1 VGDSIVT
8 AVAWRGKSWEIIL
21 IPTQA
26 NESYVEYTRERAEF
40 VNKVM
45 RTKMLSLKLFVPAL
59 IVIFSVSG
67 VVAFVGAAPSL
78 EWDIQTVDSEGFVGS
93 YSSMALD
100 SSGNPHI
107 SYRDNTN
114 KALKYARWN
123 GNTWEIQTVD
133 GDWGG
138 SGGASMA
145 LDSSGNPHIS
155 YYDAADLAL
164 KYARWTGSSWDIQT
178 VDSEWHG
185 GGVYAMGEGV
195 SMALD
200 SSGNPHIS
208 YCARTFGTGDLKY
221 ARWTGSSWD
230 IQTVDSEGV
239 VGSYSSIA
247 LDSSDNPHISYL
259 DNTNVALKYAR
270 WNGNSWEI
278 QTVDTE
284 GNVSGY
290 SSMVLDSSGNPHIS
304 YRTYIRSVLV
314 DLITGKPSW
323 EEGNLKYTRWTGSS
337 WAIQTVD
344 SEEYV
349 DLGLY
354 MSMALDSSGNPHMS
368 YYDDTNNCLKYAQWT
383 GSSWEIQTVEGGG
396 GSYSS
401 LVLDSS
407 GNPHIS
413 CCLGGGLRYV
423 TVKTAQPEVPTN
435 NQEFEV
441 PWTWIGVG
449 TAVIIVIVV
458 AVLVLKRKGK

>member
-1 VGDSIVT
+1 LFCRTRVGDSIVT

-178 VDSEWHG
+178 VDSECICYG
-185 GGVYAMGEGV
+185 
-195 SMALD
+195 
-200 SSGNPHIS
+200 
-208 YCARTFGTGDLKY
+208 
-221 ARWTGSSWD
+221 
-230 IQTVDSEGV
+230 
-239 VGSYSSIA
+239 
-247 LDSSDNPHISYL
+247 
-259 DNTNVALKYAR
+259 
-270 WNGNSWEI
+270 
-278 QTVDTE
+278 
-284 GNVSGY
+284 
-290 SSMVLDSSGNPHIS
+290 
-304 YRTYIRSVLV
+304 
-314 DLITGKPSW
+314 
-323 EEGNLKYTRWTGSS
+323 
-337 WAIQTVD
+337 
-344 SEEYV
+344 
-349 DLGLY
+349 
-354 MSMALDSSGNPHMS
+354 
-368 YYDDTNNCLKYAQWT
+368 
-383 GSSWEIQTVEGGG
+383 
-396 GSYSS
+396 
-401 LVLDSS
+401 
-407 GNPHIS
+407 
-413 CCLGGGLRYV
+413 
-423 TVKTAQPEVPTN
+423 
-435 NQEFEV
+435 
-441 PWTWIGVG
+441 
-449 TAVIIVIVV
+449 
-458 AVLVLKRKGK
+458 